1 MKRYSSLRG
10 ELFSSLLEKNLAGAK
25 SYDRIAGYFSSS
37 ILEIA
42 GEAIESMEGKVR
54 IVCNSDLDIEDVKT
68 AKLASEALRREW
80 CEFKPED
87 LPPNSLRFKRL
98 YDFIKS
104 GKLEIRILPKDKFGL
119 EHGKAGVFTR
129 ADGSKTSFI
138 GSVNES
144 YNGWKINYELV
155 WEDDSPETV
164 AWVEEEFEM
173 LWNNPSAVELCDFV
187 IEDINRIATRQVI
200 ETVDEWNDNNSEAS
214 SVFVESDINR
224 KGFGLWEHQKYFID
238 KVFKD
243 HKTIYGAR
251 YILADEVGLG
261 KTLQL
266 AVSAELM
273 ALYGQKPVLIIVPK
287 TLLFQWQN
295 ELKDLLDLPSAVW
308 DGKAWLDDDG
318 ISYPLPINKC
328 PRKIGIISQ
337 GIINNGSDSCKEL
350 KEKLLGQ
357 SYECVVVDE
366 SHRAR
371 RRNLSEN
378 KLNKSPEMNNLYSFL
393 MSISVRTHSMLL
405 ATATPVQLYKIEAF
419 DLLNILSQANG
430 SVLGDGASYW
440 RKPNNNILRGLDLIT
455 GENEVMDITDAWH
468 WMCNPLPPAD
478 ENPHLK
484 AIRVSASMNDDN
496 FHCHQLVSDFSKPV
510 QKRIEKLI
518 SDGFFMNCNPYIR
531 HIIRRERSYLENTIN
546 PVTNQPYL
554 PKIEVELLGEG
565 SSDSIVLNGYLGA
578 AYQQAELFCELIQ
591 KRCSSAGLFKTLLLR
606 RIGSSMIA
614 GYNTGIKM
622 LNEWGTGCTALNVL
636 KAVLEYDEA
645 SDNEETKQ
653 VISNELKN
661 LTKEEYKVLNLFVE
675 NLSQVNV
682 SSRQDPKYN
691 KVLNLLDNGALL
703 KDGSYT
709 VPWKNLGCILFSQY
723 FDTVDWIAKNLSE
736 DIDFEIGVYAGGG
749 KSGIYNKG
757 NWRYE
762 TRDNIKA
769 LVKQHKL
776 KILVGTDA
784 ASEGLNLQ
792 TLGTLINLDLPWNPT
807 RLEQRK
813 GRIQRIG
820 QVNDTVYVYNLR
832 YRGSVEDRV
841 HELLSERM
849 ESIYKMFGQI
859 PDVLEDVWIDVAVG
873 NIEEAKKRINSMPL
887 KHPFAVKYH
896 DNITPVDW
904 ESCAS
909 VLNKKD
915 IKRKM
920 LEQW

>member
-10 ELFSSLLEKNLAGAK
+10 KMFSSVLEKNLIGAK

-42 GEAIESMEGKVR
+42 GEAIESMDGKVR
-54 IVCNSDLDIEDVKT
+54 IICNSDLDIEDVKT
-68 AKLASEALRREW
+68 AKLATEALRREW
-80 CEFKPED
+80 CEFKPEE
-87 LPPNSLRFKRL
+87 LPPNSIRFKRL
-98 YDFIKS
+98 YNFIKS

-129 ADGSKTSFI
+129 ADGTKTSFM
-138 GSVNES
+138 GSINES
-144 YNGWKINYELV
+144 YNGWKVNYELI

-164 AWVEEEFEM
+164 RWVEEEFEM

-187 IEDINRIATRQVI
+187 IEDINRIANRKVI
-200 ETVDEWNDNNSEAS
+200 NTINEWKEQDSEAS
-214 SVFVESDINR
+214 SVIVESDINR

-243 HKTIYGAR
+243 HKTSYGAR
-251 YILADEVGLG
+251 YVLADEVGLG

-273 ALYGQKPVLIIVPK
+273 ALYGHRPILIIVPK
-287 TLLFQWQN
+287 TLIFQWQN

-308 DGKAWLDDDG
+308 NGKYWIDDRG
-318 ISYPLPINKC
+318 ITYFLAINKC

-337 GIINNGSDSCKEL
+337 GIINNGSVSCIEL
-350 KEKLLGQ
+350 KEKLLEQ
-357 SYECVVVDE
+357 SYECVIVDE

-371 RRNLSEN
+371 RKNLSEN
-378 KLNKSPEMNNLYSFL
+378 KLTKSPEMNNLYSFL
-393 MSISVRTHSMLL
+393 MKISVRTHSMLL

-419 DLLNILSQANG
+419 DLLNILSQANS
-430 SVLGDGASYW
+430 SVLGDASSYW
-440 RKPNNNILRGLDLIT
+440 RKPNSSILRGLDLIT
-455 GENEVMDITDAWH
+455 GEDKIEDITDAWH
-468 WMCNPLPPAD
+468 WMNNPLPSAN
-478 ENPHLK
+478 ENPKWK
-484 AIRVSASMNDDN
+484 AIRVNALMNDDN
-496 FHCHQLVSDFSKPV
+496 FHCYKLVSDFNKPN
-510 QKRIEKLI
+510 QKRIERLI
-518 SDGFFMNCNPYIR
+518 EDGFFVNYNPYIR

-546 PVTNQPYL
+546 PATGQPYL
-554 PKIEVELLGEG
+554 PKIKVELLGE
-565 SSDSIVLNGYLGA
+565 SNSESLVLNGYLGF
-578 AYQQAELFCELIQ
+578 AYKQAELFCELIQ

-606 RIGSSMIA
+606 RIGSSMVA

-622 LNEWGTGCTALNVL
+622 LNEWGTNLNISVDDDDS
-636 KAVLEYDEA
+636 E
-645 SDNEETKQ
+645 NEE
-653 VISNELKN
+653 VNYYSSNELKN
-661 LTKEEYKVLNLFVE
+661 LTLEEYNILKLFVE
-675 NLSQVNV
+675 NLSQVNI
-682 SSRQDPKYN
+682 SKRQDPKYN
-691 KVLNLLDNGALL
+691 KVFCLLNSGALL
-703 KDGSYT
+703 SDGSFT
-709 VPWKNLGCILFSQY
+709 APWKNLGCILFSQY

-736 DIDFEIGVYAGGG
+736 DIDYEIGVYAGGN
-749 KSGIYNKG
+749 KSGIYSRGTWKF
-757 NWRYE
+757 E

-769 LVKQHKL
+769 LIKQHKL

-820 QVNDTVYVYNLR
+820 QINDIIYVYNLR

-849 ESIYKMFGQI
+849 ENIYKMFGQI
-859 PDVLEDVWIDVAVG
+859 PDILEDVWIDVAIG
-873 NIEEAKKRINSMPL
+873 NIEEAKKRIDSFPM
-887 KHPFAVKYH
+887 KHPFAIKYH
-896 DNITPVDW
+896 DNINTIDW
-904 ESCAS
+904 ESCVT

-915 IKRKM
+915 IKHKM
-920 LEQW
+920 MEQW

>member
-1 MKRYSSLRG
+1 MERYSSLRG
-10 ELFSSLLEKNLAGAK
+10 TMFSSVLEKNLVGAK

-80 CEFKPED
+80 CEFKPEE
-87 LPPNSLRFKRL
+87 LPPNSVRFKRL

-144 YNGWKINYELV
+144 YAGWKINYELV

-164 AWVEEEFEM
+164 RWVEEEFEI
-173 LWNNPSAVELCDFV
+173 LWNNPAAVELCDFV
-187 IEDINRIATRQVI
+187 IEDINRIASRKVI
-200 ETVDEWNDNNSEAS
+200 KTVDEWNEQNSDAAS
-214 SVFVESDINR
+214 VVVESDINR
-224 KGFGLWEHQKYFID
+224 KSFGLWEHQKYFID

-243 HKTIYGAR
+243 HKTSYGAR

-261 KTLQL
+261 KTIQL

-273 ALYGQKPVLIIVPK
+273 ALYGHKPVLIIVPK
-287 TLLFQWQN
+287 TLIFQWQN

-308 DGKAWLDDDG
+308 NGKCWMDEEG
-318 ISYPLPINKC
+318 VMYPLSINKC

-337 GIINNGSDSCKEL
+337 GIINNGSDSCREL
-350 KEKLLGQ
+350 KEKLLGR
-357 SYECVVVDE
+357 SYECVIVDE

-371 RRNLSEN
+371 RKNLSEN

-393 MSISVRTHSMLL
+393 MNISAKTHSMLL

-430 SVLGDGASYW
+430 SVLGDEASYW
-440 RKPNNNILRGLDLIT
+440 RKPNSNILRGLDLIT
-455 GENEVMDITDAWH
+455 GENDVVDITDAWH
-468 WMCNPLPPAD
+468 WINNPLPPAD
-478 ENPHLK
+478 ENPNLK
-484 AIRVSASMNDDN
+484 AIRVSASMNHDS
-496 FHCHQLVSDFSKPV
+496 FHCYQLVSDFSRPI
-510 QKRIEKLI
+510 QRRIERLVI
-518 SDGFFMNCNPYIR
+518 DGFFMNYNPYIR
-531 HIIRRERSYLENTIN
+531 HIVRRERSYLENTIN
-546 PVTNQPYL
+546 PATGQPYL
-554 PKIEVELLGEG
+554 PKIKVELLGEG
-565 SSDSIVLNGYLGA
+565 NSDSLMLNGYLGE
-578 AYQQAELFCELIQ
+578 AYKQAELFCELIQ

-614 GYNTGIKM
+614 GYNTGAKM
-622 LNEWGTGCTALNVL
+622 LNEWGTVLNAAMEEDDDFEIE
-636 KAVLEYDEA
+636 KFKYTS
-645 SDNEETKQ
+645 SD
-653 VISNELKN
+653 ELKN
-661 LTKEEYKVLNLFVE
+661 LTPEEYKVLNLFVE
-675 NLSQVNV
+675 NLSQANI
-682 SSRQDPKYN
+682 SKRQDPKYN
-691 KVLNLLDNGALL
+691 KVLSLLDSGAILE
-703 KDGSYT
+703 DGSFT
-709 VPWKNLGCILFSQY
+709 VPWKSLGCILFSQY

-736 DIDFEIGVYAGGG
+736 DIDYEIGVYAGGN
-749 KSGIYNKG
+749 KSGIYTKG
-757 NWRYE
+757 KWRYE

-792 TLGTLINLDLPWNPT
+792 TLGSLINLDLPWNPT

-820 QVNDTVYVYNLR
+820 QVNDTVYIYNLR

-873 NIEEAKKRINSMPL
+873 NIEEAKKRINSLPM
-887 KHPFAVKYH
+887 KHPFAIKYH
-896 DNITPVDW
+896 DNIKSVNW
-904 ESCAS
+904 ESCIA

-920 LEQW
+920 MEQW